1 MKKFILSLVLIGIYS
16 LPVQAQTQ
24 WKIKPGPSSL
34 NFEVKHLLFSKI
46 GGKFKH
52 FEGSITTNGETLEN
66 AQMSAR
72 VQTNSI
78 YTGNSDRDNH
88 LESKDFF
95 SSDQFPEMT
104 FISKSVHKTDIQH
117 EYKIIGN
124 LTIRGITKEVIL
136 IGTCS
141 PHKKLA
147 NGNTRMDLVAQG
159 SIQRF
164 DFGLKW
170 NELMDTGS
178 AIVSNQVDLKLKLAL
193 ITNRE
198 HVPN

>member
-1 MKKFILSLVLIGIYS
+1 MGIYTV
-16 LPVQAQTQ
+16 PAQAQIQ

-34 NFEVKHLLFSKI
+34 NFEVKHLLFSKVD
-46 GGKFKH
+46 GKFKQ
-52 FEGSITTNGETLEN
+52 FEGTVITDGDSLEN
-66 AQMSAR
+66 AQMNAH
-72 VQTNSI
+72 VQTKSI

-104 FISKSVHKTDIQH
+104 FVSKSVRQTNTQH
-117 EYKIIGN
+117 EYKIIGD
-124 LTIRGITKEVIL
+124 LTIRNITKEVVL

-141 PHKKLA
+141 PHKTLA
-147 NGNTRMDLVAQG
+147 NGKTRMDLIAQG
-159 SIQRF
+159 SIKRF

-193 ITNRE
+193 IK
-198 HVPN
+198 